1 MPRRF
6 TDTADPRVGLNS
18 LSTASWTLA
27 QDLAL
32 YDRLGVGRAGLFVD
46 KLEAAGPDA
55 AVEQVGAAG
64 LRVDHVF
71 SRGIPLADRS
81 AWPGERTRLLEAVD
95 MAVALGAPI
104 LTVTTGPAGPLPW
117 EAAADACGE
126 ALGPVVV
133 AAGRRGIRVALE
145 QTLPIRPEIGFVHS
159 FADTLVLARR
169 LGAVAVLEANYAFA
183 ERGLTASLAGA
194 GPLLGVVQ
202 ISDLVPPST
211 VVPDRAVPGDGVIP
225 LDRLIGQVGAAGY
238 GGPFE
243 LELIGPRIEAE
254 GYEAACRRAVTSL
267 SRLLAAAD
275 QGPGR
280 GPS

>member
-133 AAGRRGIRVALE
+133 AAGRRGIRIALE

-183 ERGLTASLAGA
+183 ERGLAASLAGA

-267 SRLLAAAD
+267 GLLLAAAD
-275 QGPGR
+275 Q
-280 GPS
+280 